1 MSPRIRIQAWASVDH
16 PIADD
21 SSTLPALR
29 ERMTELCR
37 KPFRRVDRFIQL
49 ALIGSARCAEA
60 QAILPDCGVYLA
72 SAHGDIGISQDVIGR
87 VVDQSGLPK
96 PLSFVNTVSN
106 AASFYVAQ
114 NLDLHG
120 RSCFAISQGFE
131 FEAALRLA
139 RFDLEQQRGSQALV
153 GCVDECTLPLAAHR
167 LRLGLPADAALAEG
181 SHWLLLS
188 TDSGPGPELL
198 DMQWLPDAAAVAGWL
213 AEVNAPA
220 ACMLHDAGVPPELL
234 AHHAGPQQRLAA
246 CGYPGA
252 WVGELLQTLATL
264 APEQTVI
271 LLRSDAD
278 GRFSVARLVA

>member
-49 ALIGSARCAEA
+49 ALIGSARCADA
-60 QAILPDCGVYLA
+60 QVILPDCGVYLA

-139 RFDLEQQRGSQALV
+139 HFDLEQRRGRQALV

-167 LRLGLPADAALAEG
+167 QRLGLPADAALAEG

-188 TDSGPGPELL
+188 TDAGPGPELL
-198 DMQWLPDAAAVAGWL
+198 DLQLLPDRAAVAAWL
-213 AEVNAPA
+213 AKADA
-220 ACMLHDAGVPPELL
+220 RDACVLYDTGVPGELL
-234 AHHAGPQQRLAA
+234 AGLAGPQQRLAA
-246 CGYPGA
+246 SGYPGA
-252 WVGELLQTLATL
+252 WVGELLHKLATL
-264 APEQTVI
+264 APQQTLI
-271 LLRSDAD
+271 LLRSDD
-278 GRFSVARLVA
+278 EGRFAVARLRI